1 MRKDGIMD
9 HAPVP
14 VAPHPRENRFRSLL
28 MLMLSKHLPSTRA
41 LQCFL
46 AVAQELNFRR
56 AAELMN
62 MSQPPLSRQIQGLE
76 EMLRV
81 RLIERDTQRVSLTPA
96 GVAFRKEAH
105 KLLLA
110 LNAAVGGVRASCDD
124 ADAVRMGLTSVINH
138 ALMPALHALVSDA
151 AFTGGRA
158 LERAWSRQ
166 LAERVSSGALDL
178 AIVGD
183 IAASGADLAVEPLAC
198 EPMILVLPETH
209 PAAANAQVDLAD
221 VVDLPLFWFA
231 RADNPAFYD
240 KCERAFRR
248 LGYAA
253 PRRPEP
259 KDFTLLLAAVAAGEG
274 VALCPQ
280 SMRATSRLGVAYRA
294 LPPAVARLLSIDVQV
309 VARAHETRPAVL
321 DKIAHIRMA
330 LAR

>member
-1 MRKDGIMD
+1 
-9 HAPVP
+9 
-14 VAPHPRENRFRSLL
+14 

-56 AAELMN
+56 AAELLN
-62 MSQPPLSRQIQGLE
+62 MSQPPLTRQIQGLE

-96 GVAFRKEAH
+96 GLAFKEQASGI
-105 KLLLA
+105 LLA
-110 LNAAVGGVRASCDD
+110 LDAAIGAARATVDD
-124 ADAVRMGLTSVINH
+124 GAVRMGLTSVINH
-138 ALMPALHALVSDA
+138 SLMPALHALLADA
-151 AFTGGRA
+151 AFCGGRA

-166 LAERVSSGALDL
+166 LVERVRSGALDL

-183 IAASGADLAVEPLAC
+183 IVAPGADLALQALVC
-198 EPMILVLPETH
+198 EPMILALPETH
-209 PAAANAQVDLAD
+209 AAAANAQVDLAD
-221 VVDLPLFWFA
+221 VGDLPLFWFA

-253 PRRPEP
+253 ARRPEP
-259 KDFTLLLAAVAAGEG
+259 KDFTQLLAAVAAGEG

-294 LPPAVARLLSIDVQV
+294 LPPAVERLFSIDVQV
-309 VARAHETRPAVL
+309 VARAHETRAAVL
-321 DKIAHIRMA
+321 EKIARIHAA
-330 LAR
+330 LRR